1 MSSPTAIP
9 DKETLKLLLPLRYD
23 GKSVVECNRFIS
35 QLLIY
40 WTINTALSS
49 LELKIQVA
57 LSLLDGDARAWAT
70 PIFSQLASVQMG
82 IQGATTPFVDEKAF
96 LQAFK
101 ARFGNL
107 DDAAA
112 AQVELAKLC
121 SDKTMREKRTAAE
134 FSALFKGPVDRS
146 GYGNLE
152 LRDKYLSGI
161 PSRVYRKLKLETFAT
176 FFSARGR
183 GRGGARGGAPSSHA
197 ASASINMA
205 VGKGNFP
212 GTCFGCGKQG
222 YRRFECPNCG
232 SWVRAE
238 GSNPQIVAHQQL
250 VSYYQ
255 RHPPAHPE
263 DVFATLRI
271 NVEPAQTTE
280 NLQSPVNEQP
290 FEFPDVQYIPIEAPE
305 LPPAPPTPT
314 NAPVEVPMAT
324 FTQADIDQR
333 IAVALAAYQSQ
344 QSTANRP
351 LRLDIPAPEP
361 FSGKAEDL
369 RRFIQCVLSYF
380 VATNNTRLSDEAKIA
395 FTVALMR
402 KDLGKTWADAYY
414 EKSAG
419 GVQVYPDWAAFATAL
434 EEAFPEHGTRIK
446 AHQILMKLPE
456 RQKNKKTALSLG
468 NYVTR
473 FEQLASKAQ
482 LKDAEVNG
490 VNRTENDYHT
500 LHANFV
506 KELPKE
512 LYVSLATRVAR
523 DRPSTMKAWYDE
535 VRNADAAE
543 QGALTVTDTRDYGE
557 PMDIDA
563 AAVAATFASTSG
575 GRKWELGAVLNEADR
590 KLHRDGNLC
599 FYCHI
604 KGHSAKDCRKKAAA

>member
-1 MSSPTAIP
+1 MLIYIVNHAGGQETKHNTDSSTGHPTICSPRHAYLSLHSTISVPAVLAVMKGLVGPILHIDDMEFYNLMFLNPIDELLCSSPLHAVTASYKGFEYGVQKAALRAQRTEANGWAASRHKRAVNKALFGEYYEPSNNSTTITSNNAVNP
-9 DKETLKLLLPLRYD
+9 VPLGLPALAGSPLLQYD
-23 GKSVVECNRFIS
+23 
-35 QLLIY
+35 
-40 WTINTALSS
+40 
-49 LELKIQVA
+49 
-57 LSLLDGDARAWAT
+57 RADRCFVTTTRRT
-70 PIFSQLASVQMG
+70 PIY
-82 IQGATTPFVDEKAF
+82 P
-96 LQAFK
+96 
-101 ARFGNL
+101 
-107 DDAAA
+107 
-112 AQVELAKLC
+112 
-121 SDKTMREKRTAAE
+121 
-134 FSALFKGPVDRS
+134 
-146 GYGNLE
+146 
-152 LRDKYLSGI
+152 
-161 PSRVYRKLKLETFAT
+161 
-176 FFSARGR
+176 RG
-183 GRGGARGGAPSSHA
+183 
-197 ASASINMA
+197 
-205 VGKGNFP
+205 
-212 GTCFGCGKQG
+212 
-222 YRRFECPNCG
+222 G
-232 SWVRAE
+232 SWVHAE

-263 DVFATLRI
+263 DVFAILRI

-280 NLQSPVNEQP
+280 NPQSPVNEQP
-290 FEFPDVQYIPIEAPE
+290 FELPDVQYVPIEAPE
-305 LPPAPPTPT
+305 LPPAPPAPT
-314 NAPVEVPMAT
+314 NAPVEAPMAT

-369 RRFIQCVLSYF
+369 RRFIQCILSYF

-434 EEAFPEHGTRIK
+434 EEVFPEHGTRIK

-456 RQKNKKTALSLG
+456 RQKNKKTVLSLG

-500 LHANFV
+500 LHANFI
-506 KELPKE
+506 KGLPKE

-523 DRPSTMKAWYDE
+523 DRPNTMKAWYDE

-604 KGHSAKDCRKKAAA
+604 KGHSAKDCRKKAAARQGGGRPNQGGSGKDDFRARIKTLSADEKRELYEELTMEDF

>member
-1 MSSPTAIP
+1 NPVPLGLPALAGSP
-9 DKETLKLLLPLRYD
+9 LLQYD
-23 GKSVVECNRFIS
+23 
-35 QLLIY
+35 
-40 WTINTALSS
+40 
-49 LELKIQVA
+49 
-57 LSLLDGDARAWAT
+57 RADRCFVTTTRRT
-70 PIFSQLASVQMG
+70 PIY
-82 IQGATTPFVDEKAF
+82 P
-96 LQAFK
+96 
-101 ARFGNL
+101 
-107 DDAAA
+107 
-112 AQVELAKLC
+112 
-121 SDKTMREKRTAAE
+121 
-134 FSALFKGPVDRS
+134 
-146 GYGNLE
+146 
-152 LRDKYLSGI
+152 
-161 PSRVYRKLKLETFAT
+161 
-176 FFSARGR
+176 RG
-183 GRGGARGGAPSSHA
+183 
-197 ASASINMA
+197 
-205 VGKGNFP
+205 
-212 GTCFGCGKQG
+212 
-222 YRRFECPNCG
+222 G

-263 DVFATLRI
+263 DVFAILRI

-290 FEFPDVQYIPIEAPE
+290 FELPDVQYVPIKAPE
-305 LPPAPPTPT
+305 LPPAPPAPT

-369 RRFIQCVLSYF
+369 RRFIQCILSYF

-473 FEQLASKAQ
+473 FEQLALKAQ

-506 KELPKE
+506 KGLPKE

-523 DRPSTMKAWYDE
+523 DRPNTMKAWYDE

-557 PMDIDA
+557 PMDIDTA
-563 AAVAATFASTSG
+563 AGWKPVLLLPHQGPQRQGLPQESG
-575 GRKWELGAVLNEADR
+575 RTTRGWKAEPGRIW
-590 KLHRDGNLC
+590 
-599 FYCHI
+599 
-604 KGHSAKDCRKKAAA
+604 KGRLPCQNQDTLR

>member
-1 MSSPTAIP
+1 MVLVILDFLAQSSGRRTVHKPSLVIYESGIDIGSNNSSTITSNNAVNP
-9 DKETLKLLLPLRYD
+9 VPLGLPALAGSPLLQYD
-23 GKSVVECNRFIS
+23 
-35 QLLIY
+35 
-40 WTINTALSS
+40 
-49 LELKIQVA
+49 
-57 LSLLDGDARAWAT
+57 RADRCFVTTTRRT
-70 PIFSQLASVQMG
+70 PIY
-82 IQGATTPFVDEKAF
+82 P
-96 LQAFK
+96 
-101 ARFGNL
+101 
-107 DDAAA
+107 
-112 AQVELAKLC
+112 
-121 SDKTMREKRTAAE
+121 
-134 FSALFKGPVDRS
+134 
-146 GYGNLE
+146 
-152 LRDKYLSGI
+152 
-161 PSRVYRKLKLETFAT
+161 
-176 FFSARGR
+176 RG
-183 GRGGARGGAPSSHA
+183 
-197 ASASINMA
+197 
-205 VGKGNFP
+205 
-212 GTCFGCGKQG
+212 
-222 YRRFECPNCG
+222 G

-238 GSNPQIVAHQQL
+238 GSNPQIIAHQQL

-263 DVFATLRI
+263 DVFAILRI

-290 FEFPDVQYIPIEAPE
+290 FELPDVQYVPIEAPE
-305 LPPAPPTPT
+305 LPPAPPAPT

-361 FSGKAEDL
+361 FSGKVEDL
-369 RRFIQCVLSYF
+369 RRFIQCILSYF

-434 EEAFPEHGTRIK
+434 EEAFPKHGTRIK
-446 AHQILMKLPE
+446 AHQILMKLSE
-456 RQKNKKTALSLG
+456 RQKNKKTVLSLG

-482 LKDAEVNG
+482 LKDTEVNG
-490 VNRTENDYHT
+490 VNCTENDYHT
-500 LHANFV
+500 LHTNFV
-506 KELPKE
+506 KGLPKE

-523 DRPSTMKAWYDE
+523 DRPNTMKAWYDE

-604 KGHSAKDCRKKAAA
+604 KGHSAKDCRKKAAARQGGGRPNQGGSGKDDFRARIKTLSADEKWELYEELTMEDF

>member
-1 MSSPTAIP
+1 MLTRSWGPFPWDYQPSQDPPFSSTTKQTVASSSPQEGLPSILEAAPGFAQKAPTRRSSPINSLSAITR
-9 DKETLKLLLPLRYD
+9 DTLPLTQKTYSPPYESTLNQH
-23 GKSVVECNRFIS
+23 KQQKTYSHLLTNNRLSFQTFI
-35 QLLIY
+35 
-40 WTINTALSS
+40 
-49 LELKIQVA
+49 
-57 LSLLDGDARAWAT
+57 
-70 PIFSQLASVQMG
+70 
-82 IQGATTPFVDEKAF
+82 
-96 LQAFK
+96 
-101 ARFGNL
+101 
-107 DDAAA
+107 
-112 AQVELAKLC
+112 
-121 SDKTMREKRTAAE
+121 
-134 FSALFKGPVDRS
+134 
-146 GYGNLE
+146 
-152 LRDKYLSGI
+152 
-161 PSRVYRKLKLETFAT
+161 
-176 FFSARGR
+176 
-183 GRGGARGGAPSSHA
+183 
-197 ASASINMA
+197 
-205 VGKGNFP
+205 
-212 GTCFGCGKQG
+212 
-222 YRRFECPNCG
+222 
-232 SWVRAE
+232 
-238 GSNPQIVAHQQL
+238 
-250 VSYYQ
+250 
-255 RHPPAHPE
+255 
-263 DVFATLRI
+263 
-271 NVEPAQTTE
+271 
-280 NLQSPVNEQP
+280 
-290 FEFPDVQYIPIEAPE
+290 
-305 LPPAPPTPT
+305 
-314 NAPVEVPMAT
+314 PMAT

-351 LRLDIPAPEP
+351 LHLDIPAPEP

-395 FTVALMR
+395 FTVVLMR

-446 AHQILMKLPE
+446 ALQILMKLPE

-490 VNRTENDYHT
+490 VNCTENDYHT
-500 LHANFV
+500 LHTNFI
-506 KELPKE
+506 KGLPKE
-512 LYVSLATRVAR
+512 LYVSLTTRVAR

-535 VRNADAAE
+535 VRNTDATK
-543 QGALTVTDTRDYGE
+543 QGALTVTDTKDYGE

-604 KGHSAKDCRKKAAA
+604 KGHSARDFHEKAATRQGGGRPNQGGSGKDDFRARIKALSADEKRELYEELTMEDF

>member
-1 MSSPTAIP
+1 MSNNAVNPVPLGLPALAGSP
-9 DKETLKLLLPLRYD
+9 LLQYD
-23 GKSVVECNRFIS
+23 
-35 QLLIY
+35 
-40 WTINTALSS
+40 
-49 LELKIQVA
+49 
-57 LSLLDGDARAWAT
+57 RADRCFVTTTRRT
-70 PIFSQLASVQMG
+70 PIY
-82 IQGATTPFVDEKAF
+82 P
-96 LQAFK
+96 
-101 ARFGNL
+101 
-107 DDAAA
+107 
-112 AQVELAKLC
+112 
-121 SDKTMREKRTAAE
+121 
-134 FSALFKGPVDRS
+134 
-146 GYGNLE
+146 
-152 LRDKYLSGI
+152 
-161 PSRVYRKLKLETFAT
+161 
-176 FFSARGR
+176 RG
-183 GRGGARGGAPSSHA
+183 
-197 ASASINMA
+197 
-205 VGKGNFP
+205 
-212 GTCFGCGKQG
+212 
-222 YRRFECPNCG
+222 G
-232 SWVRAE
+232 SWVCAE

-263 DVFATLRI
+263 D
-271 NVEPAQTTE
+271 
-280 NLQSPVNEQP
+280 SPVNEQS
-290 FEFPDVQYIPIEAPE
+290 FELPDVQYVPIEAPDTE
-305 LPPAPPTPT
+305 PPPVSFAPT
-314 NAPVEVPMAT
+314 NAPVEPPMTT

-333 IAVALAAYQSQ
+333 IAAALNTYRLQ

-369 RRFIQCVLSYF
+369 RRFLQCVLSYF

-402 KDLGKTWADAYY
+402 KDLGKTWADTYY

-419 GVQVYPDWAAFATAL
+419 GVQVYSDWAAFATAL
-434 EEAFPEHGTRIK
+434 EEVFPEHGTRIK

-482 LKDAEVNG
+482 LKDTEVNG
-490 VNRTENDYHT
+490 TNCVENDYHT

-506 KELPKE
+506 KGLLKE
-512 LYVSLATRVAR
+512 LYFALATRVTK
-523 DRPSTMKAWYDE
+523 DRPSTMKAW
-535 VRNADAAE
+535 
-543 QGALTVTDTRDYGE
+543 DYGE

-575 GRKWELGAVLNEADR
+575 GRKWELGAVLNEADQ

>member
-1 MSSPTAIP
+1 SNNSSTITSNNAVNPVPLGLPALAGSP
-9 DKETLKLLLPLRYD
+9 LLQYD
-23 GKSVVECNRFIS
+23 
-35 QLLIY
+35 
-40 WTINTALSS
+40 
-49 LELKIQVA
+49 
-57 LSLLDGDARAWAT
+57 RADRCFVTTTRRT
-70 PIFSQLASVQMG
+70 PIY
-82 IQGATTPFVDEKAF
+82 P
-96 LQAFK
+96 
-101 ARFGNL
+101 
-107 DDAAA
+107 
-112 AQVELAKLC
+112 
-121 SDKTMREKRTAAE
+121 
-134 FSALFKGPVDRS
+134 
-146 GYGNLE
+146 
-152 LRDKYLSGI
+152 
-161 PSRVYRKLKLETFAT
+161 
-176 FFSARGR
+176 RG
-183 GRGGARGGAPSSHA
+183 
-197 ASASINMA
+197 
-205 VGKGNFP
+205 
-212 GTCFGCGKQG
+212 
-222 YRRFECPNCG
+222 G
-232 SWVRAE
+232 SWVCAE
-238 GSNPQIVAHQQL
+238 GSNPQIIAHQQL

-290 FEFPDVQYIPIEAPE
+290 FELPDVQYVPIEAPE
-305 LPPAPPTPT
+305 LPPAPPAPT
-314 NAPVEVPMAT
+314 NAPVEIPMAT

-361 FSGKAEDL
+361 FSRKAEDL

-434 EEAFPEHGTRIK
+434 EEVFPEHGTRIK
-446 AHQILMKLPE
+446 AHQILMRLPE

-473 FEQLASKAQ
+473 FEQLALKAQ
-482 LKDAEVNG
+482 LKDAEVNC

-506 KELPKE
+506 KGLPKE
-512 LYVSLATRVAR
+512 LYVSLATRAAR

-604 KGHSAKDCRKKAAA
+604 KGHSAKDCRKKAVTAARQGGGKPNQGGPGKDDFRARIKALSADEKRELYEELMMEDF